1 MKYIFCGI
9 FIIFFLV
16 FLFFS
21 QDGEQESV
29 SGLATENSTEV
40 AVDSSE
46 VKKALGKNQLKET
59 SIKEISDSSFK
70 KKVLDLTNEAID
82 EISECERKFDD
93 VLTVPVDDLN
103 KIDNQS
109 LLFVLEEF
117 DELSITSPKLSK
129 LLDLLS
135 TSSDSGIKSN
145 DHEIME
151 NLSLVR
157 PCRPFEKIALIN
169 ELTKRFKGKK
179 ADVYFKERIRK
190 SIRLYLRKE
199 LSGKSNLSTINMIA
213 NVTHSLLEESI
224 FDESLLEKSEE
235 LLESL
240 ETEFDDL
247 VDMAEESLEDG
258 DDFNQGLLTK
268 ESLISE
274 KYRSQL
280 SSLVERM

>member
-1 MKYIFCGI
+1 M
-9 FIIFFLV
+9 
-16 FLFFS
+16 
-21 QDGEQESV
+21 
-29 SGLATENSTEV
+29 
-40 AVDSSE
+40 
-46 VKKALGKNQLKET
+46 ET
-59 SIKEISDSSFK
+59 
-70 KKVLDLTNEAID
+70 
-82 EISECERKFDD
+82 
-93 VLTVPVDDLN
+93 
-103 KIDNQS
+103 
-109 LLFVLEEF
+109 
-117 DELSITSPKLSK
+117 
-129 LLDLLS
+129 
-135 TSSDSGIKSN
+135 
-145 DHEIME
+145 
-151 NLSLVR
+151 LSLVR

-179 ADVYFKERIRK
+179 ADVYFKERIQK

-199 LSGKSNLSTINMIA
+199 LSNKSNLSTINMIA
-213 NVTHSLLEESI
+213 NVTHSLLEENV